1 MTPHLIFGTASFGMD
16 LTDFQDPESVKNLL
30 QTLQELGIRRLDSGA
45 RYPPLN
51 PGRAEQ
57 LIGETKELS
66 GSFVVDT
73 KIYTNT
79 QNDGSGDL
87 RPEAIDKSVNAS
99 LQRLKRPEGWG
110 VSNMSPE
117 MLEKMLHL
125 CEQHGWQKPSCYQ
138 GDYNLVTRGMETK
151 LLPILRAHGMSFNAF
166 RPLAAGFL
174 TGKLVN
180 NQHANTRFG
189 DDHPLGKAAQKLFGA
204 EDLHSAMKKFD
215 ADVKATGLTPMEVA
229 IRWIAHHSALKD
241 EDGIVIGASKA
252 EQIRETVT
260 MIRKGP
266 LPAEVLEMTE
276 ELWNAVKKTRGGI
289 I

>member
-99 LQRLKRPEGWG
+99 LQRLKRPEGKCLKRCFICA
-110 VSNMSPE
+110 SNTAGRNQAAIRETTIWSHAAWRQNSCPFYA
-117 MLEKMLHL
+117 LTA
-125 CEQHGWQKPSCYQ
+125 CRSTPS
-138 GDYNLVTRGMETK
+138 
-151 LLPILRAHGMSFNAF
+151 
-166 RPLAAGFL
+166 GFL